1 MEAMSFPQVHMGV
14 DRGRGR
20 SRRNL
25 TLCLV
30 TVGLLFAPLFS
41 FGSEDEVSTLRERI
55 DLAERERAEL
65 CKVLGAIYE
74 EVGDTDNAIRIYRMG
89 FQVSPDDVFLCNKLK
104 ELCTKEERWG
114 ELVLVYESL
123 VNGNPGANESYMKKL
138 AECHLNMGDYED
150 GVRVMG
156 ELLDEYGDTAAD
168 YRDAGQ
174 MLMTFEQYEAAAGI
188 CRKGIEKQ
196 PDGSRDLYCMLGR
209 ALAKAEKYAE
219 AVVAYEQAI
228 QRSSSERDKRILE
241 EELVE
246 LCKDKPVIEEILK
259 ERKESLESMDQ
270 RLAELYWQKAEQE
283 EKGGNPEAAVALYRK
298 IALLVPDSEKGK
310 AAQEKTEGL
319 GAR

>member
-1 MEAMSFPQVHMGV
+1 
-14 DRGRGR
+14 
-20 SRRNL
+20 
-25 TLCLV
+25 
-30 TVGLLFAPLFS
+30 
-41 FGSEDEVSTLRERI
+41 
-55 DLAERERAEL
+55 
-65 CKVLGAIYE
+65 
-74 EVGDTDNAIRIYRMG
+74 MG

-168 YRDAGQ
+168 YRDAAQ
-174 MLMTFEQYEAAAGI
+174 TLMTYEQYEAAAGI

-209 ALAKAEKYAE
+209 ALAKAGKYAE

-241 EELVE
+241 EEFAE

-259 ERKESLESMDQ
+259 EKKESLESMDQ
-270 RLAELYWQKAEQE
+270 RLAELYWKKARQE
-283 EKGGNPEAAVALYRK
+283 EKGDLAGATALYRK
-298 IALLVPDSEKGK
+298 IVSLVPGSDRAK
-310 AAQEKTEGL
+310 AAANKIRQLSGE
-319 GAR
+319 